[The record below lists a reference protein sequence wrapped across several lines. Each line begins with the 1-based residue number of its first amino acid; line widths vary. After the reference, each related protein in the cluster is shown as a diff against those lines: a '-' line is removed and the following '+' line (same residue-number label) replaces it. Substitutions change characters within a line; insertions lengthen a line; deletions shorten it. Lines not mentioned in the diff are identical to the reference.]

1 VTRASCRR
9 PAALLLPVT
18 ALAWLA
24 CGAPSPTTG
33 GAPAEPPTGTRVL
46 GPDGLGPVRIGM
58 TVAALDAALG
68 DTLRPAYMEG
78 GTCAYVRPAAFPPGV
93 SAMVWADTVV
103 RIDVETAG
111 TVTPEGAG
119 VGDAEAKVLALY
131 GARAVV
137 TPHKY
142 TGPEGHDVTVG
153 EPADSTRLLL
163 FETDGRTVIRFRA
176 GRAAAVRLV
185 EGCS

>member
-1 VTRASCRR
+1 
-9 PAALLLPVT
+9 
-18 ALAWLA
+18 
-24 CGAPSPTTG
+24 
-33 GAPAEPPTGTRVL
+33 
-46 GPDGLGPVRIGM
+46 VRFGM

-68 DTLRPAYMEG
+68 DTLRPQYLDG

-142 TGPEGHDVTVG
+142 TGPEGHYVTIG
-153 EPADSTRLLL
+153 EPSDTARLLL
-163 FETDGRTVIRFRA
+163 FETDGRTVVRFRA
-176 GRAAAVRLV
+176 GRASAVQLV